1 MAGLAMRKQQ
11 TVGQDISCEG
21 VGLHSGQ
28 PVRLTLRP
36 ASADTGVVFLRQHDG
51 QTVWVGASV
60 RNLLPTQLCTAI
72 GVNGT
77 QFKTIE
83 HILSAFTGLEVDNVL
98 VELDADEVP
107 VMDGSAGDFVQLIR
121 RAGVVAQDRPQPIL
135 SITHPIE
142 VAEGDRTVRIEPS
155 PTPRITYSIRYEH
168 PLIQTQQYVYDGSVS
183 SFENDIARA
192 RTFGFLNEVE
202 ALWARG
208 LGKGGSL
215 ENTVVLTDDDIL
227 NESGLRF
234 ENEFVRHK
242 VLDLLGDLALLGVPI
257 LGHLIA
263 ERSGHALHT
272 KLVESILAQPNK
284 WELLNAEELPSTS
297 RARAALNPLL
307 QPSSVPFQ
315 VSPTL

>member
-83 HILSAFTGLEVDNVL
+83 HILAAFTGLEVDNVL

-121 RAGVVAQDRPQPIL
+121 QAGVVPQDRAQPIL
-135 SITHPIE
+135 NITHPIE
-142 VAEGDRTVRIEPS
+142 VAEGDRTVKIEPS
-155 PTPRITYSIRYEH
+155 TTPRITYVIHYEH
-168 PLIQTQQYVYDGSVS
+168 PLIRTQQYVYDGSVS
-183 SFENDIARA
+183 SFEHNIARA

-215 ENTVVLTDDDIL
+215 ENTVVLTEDDIL

-234 ENEFVRHK
+234 EDEFVRHK

-272 KLVESILAQPNK
+272 KLVESILAQPDK
-284 WELLNAEELPSTS
+284 WELLNAEELPATS
-297 RARAALNPLL
+297 RAYSALNPLL
-307 QPSSVPFQ
+307 QPPSIPFQ

>member
-1 MAGLAMRKQQ
+1 MRKQH

-28 PVRLTLRP
+28 PARLTLRP
-36 ASADTGVVFLRQHDG
+36 ASPDTGVVFLRQHDG

-60 RNLLPTQLCTAI
+60 RNLVPTQLCTAI

-107 VMDGSAGDFVQLIR
+107 VMDGSAADFVHLIR
-121 RAGVVAQDRPQPIL
+121 RAGVVAQNRSQPIL

-142 VAEGDRTVRIEPS
+142 VAEGDRMVRIEPS
-155 PTPRITYSIRYEH
+155 PTSRITYSIHYEH
-168 PLIQTQQYVYDGSVS
+168 PLIRTQQYVYDGSVS

-272 KLVESILAQPNK
+272 KLVESILAQPEK
-284 WELLNAEELPSTS
+284 WELLNAEDESATS
-297 RARAALNPLL
+297 RAHASLNPHLH
-307 QPSSVPFQ
+307 PSAVPIQ

>member
-1 MAGLAMRKQQ
+1 MRKQQ
-11 TVGQDISCEG
+11 TVGQDIGCEG
-21 VGLHSGQ
+21 IGLHSGQ
-28 PVRLTLRP
+28 PARLTLRP
-36 ASADTGVVFLRQHDG
+36 ASPDTGVVFLRQHDG

-60 RNLLPTQLCTAI
+60 RNLVPTQLSTAI
-72 GVNGT
+72 GLNGA

-83 HILSAFTGLEVDNVL
+83 HILSALSGLEVDNVL

-135 SITHPIE
+135 RITHPIE
-142 VAEGDRTVRIEPS
+142 VTQGDRTVRIEPS
-155 PTPRITYSIRYEH
+155 PTPRITYSIHYEH
-168 PLIQTQQYVYDGSVS
+168 PLIRTQQYVYDGSVS

-215 ENTVVLTDDDIL
+215 DNTVVLTEDDIL

-234 ENEFVRHK
+234 EDEFVRHK
-242 VLDLLGDLALLGVPI
+242 ILDLLGDLALLGVPI

-272 KLVESILAQPNK
+272 RLVESILAQPDK
-284 WELLNAEELPSTS
+284 WELLNAKDLPAT
-297 RARAALNPLL
+297 RRTRDTLTPPL

>member
-1 MAGLAMRKQQ
+1 MRTQQ
-11 TVGQDISCEG
+11 TLGRTISCEG

-28 PVRLTLRP
+28 AAQLTLRP
-36 ASADTGVVFLRQHDG
+36 APPDTGVVFLRQHDG
-51 QTVWVGASV
+51 RTAWVGASV
-60 RNLLPTQLCTAI
+60 RNLVPTQLCTAI
-72 GVNGT
+72 AMNGT

-107 VMDGSAGDFVQLIR
+107 VMDGSAGDFVRLIR
-121 RAGVVAQDRPQPIL
+121 RAGVVAQDKPQPIL
-135 SITHPIE
+135 RMTHPIE
-142 VAEGDRTVRIEPS
+142 VAEGDRSVRIEPS
-155 PTPRITYSIRYEH
+155 PTPRITYSIHYDH
-168 PLIQTQQYVYDGSVS
+168 PLIGRQQYVYDGSVS

-234 ENEFVRHK
+234 EDEFVRHK
-242 VLDLLGDLALLGVPI
+242 VLDLLGDLALMGVPI

-263 ERSGHALHT
+263 QRSGHALHT
-272 KLVESILAQPNK
+272 KLVESILAQPDK
-284 WELLNAEELPSTS
+284 WELLNADDLSATS
-297 RARAALNPLL
+297 RAHPALNPLL
-307 QPSSVPFQ
+307 PAPSVPFQ